1 MTRSPLQILLVDD
14 DETNIARLEQ
24 ALLPLE
30 QVILTAGSGGTALD
44 VMARQAIGLLCR
56 D

>member
-24 ALLPLE
+24 ALLPLD
-30 QVILTAGSGGTALD
+30 QVILTAGGGSASL
-44 VMARQAIGLLCR
+44 
-56 D
+56 